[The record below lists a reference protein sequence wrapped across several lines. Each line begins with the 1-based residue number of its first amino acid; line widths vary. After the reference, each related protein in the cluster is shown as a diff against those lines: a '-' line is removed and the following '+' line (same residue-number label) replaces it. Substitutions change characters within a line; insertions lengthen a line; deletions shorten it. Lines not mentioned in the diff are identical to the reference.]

1 MLMPCAT
8 KCSPEPPQHY
18 VQVIACRH
26 VVCTV
31 PQTQLRKGCIRFE
44 PPLAAERLA
53 AIQRVRMG
61 GAIKVWAVVSERF
74 WPEDAWDVV
83 CTHRPF
89 PEFWMCRY
97 SIERP
102 PRAGAAQGLHCVT
115 AFVCGERAE
124 RLSCVSDSEKVQ
136 LLVRQVDE
144 VFGTP
149 SVPRPASAAFVRGAA
164 VDWSKEAYIEGGYSA
179 PSVGARAGD
188 RAAIAAPAGRVLFFA
203 GEHTHPCL
211 NPCLQG
217 AMETGDRA
225 AAQVLLAR
233 RPGARSKL

>member
-1 MLMPCAT
+1 M
-8 KCSPEPPQHY
+8 
-18 VQVIACRH
+18 QVITCKH

-31 PQTQLRKGCIRFE
+31 PLTQLRKGCIAFE
-44 PPLAAERLA
+44 PPLAACKLA

-83 CTHRPF
+83 CTHRLF

-97 SIERP
+97 SIEGGGGAARP
-102 PRAGAAQGLHCVT
+102 SAAQGLHCIT

-124 RLSCVSDSEKVQ
+124 RLSRVGDSEKVQ
-136 LLVRQVDE
+136 LLLRQVDE
-144 VFGTP
+144 VFC
-149 SVPRPASAAFVRGAA
+149 SAEAPRPASAAFVRGAA

-188 RAAIAAPAGRVLFFA
+188 RAAIAAPVGGVLFFA

-225 AAQVLLAR
+225 AAQVVLAR
-233 RPGARSKL
+233 RAGERSKL